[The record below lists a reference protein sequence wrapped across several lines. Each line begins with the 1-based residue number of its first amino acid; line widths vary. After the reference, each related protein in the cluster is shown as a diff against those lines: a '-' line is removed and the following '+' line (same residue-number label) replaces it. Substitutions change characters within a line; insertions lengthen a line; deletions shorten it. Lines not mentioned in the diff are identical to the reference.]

1 MHGHT
6 DSSNSLRNYD
16 SHHQHSSAFPEPDEK
31 SLRSDGGGGRK
42 SRQRR
47 RRSHNNAND
56 AGDDDDN
63 GDGEQRLANRLAGD
77 DNLTTILSAFYAK
90 LLVVL
95 GIAFPV
101 TGVLSSAQAHASF
114 YQGFYLYLYVVSVL
128 FVVFMYTAHL
138 RTRALFSMIDSFRE
152 CCVV

>member
-1 MHGHT
+1 M
-6 DSSNSLRNYD
+6 R
-16 SHHQHSSAFPEPDEK
+16 
-31 SLRSDGGGGRK
+31 GGGGRK

-47 RRSHNNAND
+47 RRSQSNAN
-56 AGDDDDN
+56 GDDDDD
-63 GDGEQRLANRLAGD
+63 DGRSNDPQRLANRLAGD

-90 LLVVL
+90 LLVVM

-101 TGVLSSAQAHASF
+101 TGVLSSEQANASF

-138 RTRALFSMIDSFRE
+138 RTRALFSMIDSFRA
-152 CCVV
+152 CVYVAYS